1 MRWCRRQPLRCG
13 AASHTEIS
21 ALEYQLQHR
30 RRPALAAHGA
40 CLPPIPPTPVIPP
53 FTSSLVPA
61 SVCHEPHTPRVA
73 GTEAQ
78 LPLPYRGQ
86 EAPELPPASELAAL
100 PEGPC
105 RGFALKRCMTRSTV
119 TPDPQRHASLALDAY
134 VQFTSPIRR
143 WYPGVAVGRGG
154 APGLCRMGR
163 CLLVCCS

>member
-1 MRWCRRQPLRCG
+1 MSRLRRK
-13 AASHTEIS
+13 
-21 ALEYQLQHR
+21 
-30 RRPALAAHGA
+30 
-40 CLPPIPPTPVIPP
+40 
-53 FTSSLVPA
+53 
-61 SVCHEPHTPRVA
+61 PHTPHTPDVNRTHPGPT

-143 WYPGVAVGRGG
+143 WGLEIVTGMGDRDAGVGWGRGR
-154 APGLCRMGR
+154 GLESVWHGGIAASV
-163 CLLVCCS
+163 LK